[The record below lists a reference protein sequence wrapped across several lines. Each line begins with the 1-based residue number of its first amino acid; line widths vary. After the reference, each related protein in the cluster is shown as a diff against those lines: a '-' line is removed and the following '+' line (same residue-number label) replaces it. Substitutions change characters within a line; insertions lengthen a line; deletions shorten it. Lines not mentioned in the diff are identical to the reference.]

1 MGQAL
6 QVKRCDVQAAGNN
19 QAHHTAAISTE
30 RLVVRRGQPFALTLH
45 FGSPVPGGG
54 LRQLRRTSL
63 VAQTGPRPSKADGS
77 LVEIPISRLDNW
89 TGWEAAVDAQDASS
103 WSLVV
108 TAPPD
113 APVGHYALLL
123 RHVSAL
129 GQATQCPLASFALL
143 FNPWCRGDSV
153 FLPNEAQRQ
162 EYVLNQDGT
171 IYWGLEEAPQEQPWD
186 FGQVGE
192 GAFPGNPGG
201 ALRPPLWSQWAQ
213 LGASG
218 PVPRGWHLV
227 AKLLRGCVWVNTHK
241 GSAHALGGASCP
253 WLCLRSCSQ
262 LTSPFGAQAPGAAFG
277 EGLPPREGLRLPAPG
292 GRSGGSPLLAFRRH
306 GGHQPGPAGG
316 HPPLLAAG
324 CNAAAA
330 ASLGAAEPPPRL
342 PPPQCPAEQ
351 RGTPSPPGGL
361 LDGRAQRRD
370 SPFPMARQPPHPAPV
385 AGHPMP
391 ARPLWA
397 GLGICCGPVLR
408 PFRVWNEC
416 WMSRQD
422 LEPGYHGWQAIDAT
436 PQDTGR
442 GLHCCGPAP
451 VKAIREGRLD
461 LPYDVATFFAATN
474 ATCVPWVRLESGA
487 LEPAFS
493 SPKYVGNHISTKGVG
508 SERCEDI
515 THNYKAP
522 EGSAEETAVLE
533 KAWQTLAE
541 RQEPGRGGTGCQAP
555 PWLRPGAQAE
565 VEAEEPLL
573 LFARLQAEESSLA
586 LGRDARLSVAVAS
599 ASGRDRPLQVVL
611 GAQALRYDGR
621 ALQQFWKEEFH
632 VTVRDRH
639 EHVLR
644 TTLPYAEYGPA
655 LKSSLLMKVTAL
667 VRDRPPLSTRSP
679 VFLAWQEIHLAAP
692 GLLVQ
697 IPESVTQ
704 FQPTEAKVQLHNPL
718 PEPLADCVVSVSGRG
733 LVHKERSYRLGPI
746 EAGAT
751 RHLSI
756 PFTPTQAGARR
767 LTIHVGSS
775 SLLQPRRTLETI
787 RVAPAAKQ
795 SSPLSREAQ

>member
-19 QAHHTAAISTE
+19 QAHHTAAISME

-186 FGQVGE
+186 FGQLSGDMVDISL
-192 GAFPGNPGG
+192 
-201 ALRPPLWSQWAQ
+201 ALLEVIRLFWPPDAT
-213 LGASG
+213 
-218 PVPRGWHLV
+218 P
-227 AKLLRGCVWVNTHK
+227 
-241 GSAHALGGASCP
+241 
-253 WLCLRSCSQ
+253 
-262 LTSPFGAQAPGAAFG
+262 
-277 EGLPPREGLRLPAPG
+277 
-292 GRSGGSPLLAFRRH
+292 
-306 GGHQPGPAGG
+306 
-316 HPPLLAAG
+316 
-324 CNAAAA
+324 
-330 ASLGAAEPPPRL
+330 PPPRPWEL
-342 PPPQCPAEQ
+342 RSPLHVCRLLNALLNSEAH
-351 RGTPSPPGGL
+351 RALLEGCWTGEHSDGTPPFQWPGSL
-361 LDGRAQRRD
+361 PIL
-370 SPFPMARQPPHPAPV
+370 RQWLATRCRPV
-385 AGHPMP
+385 RYGQGWVSA
-391 ARPLWA
+391 AVLCSVLRT
-397 GLGICCGPVLR
+397 LGIPTRVVSNFSSSAGALSVEERFDENAALISSTSEEEDEAR
-408 PFRVWNEC
+408 VWPFRVWNEC

-533 KAWQTLAE
+533 KAWQTLTE

-599 ASGRDRPLQVVL
+599 ASSRERPLQVVL

-632 VTVRDRH
+632 VTIRDRH

-679 VFLAWQEIHLAAP
+679 AFLAWQEIHLAAP

-787 RVAPAAKQ
+787 RVARAATQ